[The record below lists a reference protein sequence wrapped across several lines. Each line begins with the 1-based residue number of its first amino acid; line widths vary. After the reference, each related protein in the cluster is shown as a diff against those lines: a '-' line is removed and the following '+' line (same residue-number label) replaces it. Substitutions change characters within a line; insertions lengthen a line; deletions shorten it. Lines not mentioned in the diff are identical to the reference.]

1 MIFLLHQSFAFV
13 LFYLFTLFI
22 NPLYCP
28 YFYPAEKEIQ
38 VRSDDFG
45 RDLSSVMTLLT
56 KQETFDAGLTAFDK
70 EGIQAITAL
79 KDQLVAA
86 EHEQTEAILKRYAD
100 VKAR

>member
-1 MIFLLHQSFAFV
+1 MIFLV
-13 LFYLFTLFI
+13 
-22 NPLYCP
+22 
-28 YFYPAEKEIQ
+28 EKEIQ

>member
-1 MIFLLHQSFAFV
+1 
-13 LFYLFTLFI
+13 
-22 NPLYCP
+22 
-28 YFYPAEKEIQ
+28 
-38 VRSDDFG
+38 
-45 RDLSSVMTLLT
+45 MTLLT

-100 VKAR
+100 VKARW